1 MAPKD
6 NKRKFKPGQLVLADS
21 HANVQVKVKLTK
33 RDSQDLGWFGVLV
46 DKEDAKALKEAGVP
60 WIEPEKDE
68 TFTFDYQILKL
79 VYRSRKKREV
89 RETNGKRTI
98 RKRRSKRPER

>member
-1 MAPKD
+1 MTSKN
-6 NKRKFKPGQLVLADS
+6 NKRKFRAGQLVLADS
-21 HANVQVKVKLTK
+21 HANVKVKVKLTK
-33 RDSQDLGWFGVLV
+33 RDSQDLGWLGVLV
-46 DKEDAKALKEAGVP
+46 DREDAMALKEAGVP

-79 VYRSRKKREV
+79 VYKSRKKREV

-98 RKRRSKRPER
+98 RKRKSKRSER